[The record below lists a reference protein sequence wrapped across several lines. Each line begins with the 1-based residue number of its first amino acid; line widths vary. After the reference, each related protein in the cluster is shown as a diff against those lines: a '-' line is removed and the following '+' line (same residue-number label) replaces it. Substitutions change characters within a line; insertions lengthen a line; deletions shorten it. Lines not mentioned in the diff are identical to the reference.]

1 MKRVLLF
8 LYLLLCSGIGF
19 SQSEEDISDAGLKD
33 RIYFGGNL
41 GLQFG
46 TITNIEVS
54 PLVGYRFTNDFSA
67 GMGITYIYFK
77 QKIAGFDDFETNIY
91 GYRFFARHN
100 LQEQFYA
107 TAEYENLSLEF
118 RNSNDFSVRREWV
131 PGAFVGGGYFQPI
144 GRRAGFNIAV
154 LYNVLY
160 DAQKSPY
167 NSPWVF
173 RLGLTAGL

>member
-1 MKRVLLF
+1 MKRLTLF
-8 LYLLLCSGIGF
+8 LTFIIPSLTFAQG
-19 SQSEEDISDAGLKD
+19 SEEIEGNSLKD

-54 PLVGYRFTNDFSA
+54 PLVGYRLTNDFSV
-67 GMGITYIYFK
+67 GVGITYIYFK
-77 QKIAGFDDFETNIY
+77 TNYNNYPDFETNIY
-91 GYRFFARHN
+91 GYRLFGRYSIT
-100 LQEQFYA
+100 EQFYA

-118 RNSNDFSVRREWV
+118 YNFNDGSIRREWV

-144 GRRAGFNIAV
+144 GRNAGFNIAV
-154 LYNVLY
+154 LYNVLH
-160 DAQKSPY
+160 DDLRSPY

-173 RLGLTAGL
+173 RIGITAGF